1 MSQNLKDSLPKELP
15 IGTLTDHGKE
25 QTKQQSTETTDDKTE
40 IAQLTPADF
49 ETAIDA
55 AGFGMFNIL
64 LLVAGL
70 PAAMGTV
77 YETSTMSYILPSAE
91 CDLKLSLLDKG
102 ILNAVTYAGMIS
114 SAVLWGY
121 LADIKGRRNLLVV
134 GYIADS
140 ICVLGG
146 AFSQS
151 VIPLMIFK
159 YLGGFCM
166 SGPFA
171 VLMTYL
177 TELHGRRHRQRIMM
191 MVGIMFSLATLS
203 LPCLAMLI
211 LPYNWD
217 IKIFGLSLHTWQVFV
232 AITAT
237 PSILSFILFPF
248 FPESPKF
255 LMSKGRNAEAMEAF
269 KFIYA
274 LNTHKSRNDYP
285 IKLLAN
291 ELTDSTTQDKPVD
304 NSEKSKDI
312 EIKLSNENEV
322 STIEQDPELGNNK
335 NENISEKDPKAS
347 SLRSGFTQLRPLFT
361 KPYLGLSLW
370 VYLLNFCVLLGQNT
384 MRLWLPQLFASINE
398 YEGLAAQQEDEFHE
412 TSMCTIL
419 EYSVNRTQCQL
430 EAASLAGSDMECTV
444 NVSAATYSNNLI
456 VSAAGLVSYMLAGFL
471 VNLVGVKRILTLCL
485 FCAGCCSIGLY
496 WSNSAATTVA
506 LASLFVTMGSIS
518 GTSVISASVNLFPTS
533 LRTMIVSL
541 EMMFGRLGSLL
552 GNIFFPALMG
562 LGCIPP
568 FFMISLF
575 MLSGCLMAAFLPLK
589 NKAALK

>member
-1 MSQNLKDSLPKELP
+1 MSEPRESGDPKPPKTAEHQKDPPQKE
-15 IGTLTDHGKE
+15 
-25 QTKQQSTETTDDKTE
+25 
-40 IAQLTPADF
+40 AAADF
-49 ETAIDA
+49 EAAIDA

-64 LLVAGL
+64 LLVAAV
-70 PAAMGTV
+70 PAAMSTV

-102 ILNAVTYAGMIS
+102 ILNAITYAGMIS

-121 LADIKGRRNLLVV
+121 LADTKGRRNLLIV
-134 GYIADS
+134 GYAADT

-151 VIPLMIFK
+151 RIQLMVFK

-177 TELHGRRHRQRIMM
+177 TELHGRKHRQRIMM
-191 MVGIMFSLATLS
+191 IVGIMFSIATLTLPGLAMVILPETWNIHIWTLS
-203 LPCLAMLI
+203 LT
-211 LPYNWD
+211 
-217 IKIFGLSLHTWQVFV
+217 SWQFFV
-232 AITAT
+232 AITAL
-237 PSILSFILFPF
+237 PSLLSFVLFFF

-255 LMSKGRNAEAMEAF
+255 LMSKGRNREALDAF
-269 KFIYA
+269 KFMYH
-274 LNTHKSRNDYP
+274 LNSRKPKDSFP

-291 ELTDSTTQDKPVD
+291 EVIVPVKKHAKK
-304 NSEKSKDI
+304 ETI
-312 EIKLSNENEV
+312 PTEVKLPTECVEV
-322 STIEQDPELGNNK
+322 QDPENQDSK
-335 NENISEKDPKAS
+335 KS

-398 YEGLAAQQEDEFHE
+398 YENLMSGESQS
-412 TSMCTIL
+412 TSICNIL
-419 EYSVNRTQCQL
+419 EYSVNRTQIQL
-430 EAASLAGSDMECTV
+430 EAVSLNDPTVECRVNITAS
-444 NVSAATYSNNLI
+444 TYTNNLI
-456 VSAAGLVSYMLAGFL
+456 VAGAGLVAYMLAGFL
-471 VNLVGVKRILTLCL
+471 VNLVGVKLIMTSGLLV
-485 FCAGCCSIGLY
+485 AGGCSIGMY
-496 WSNSAATTVA
+496 WSSSAASTVA

-518 GTSVISASVNLFPTS
+518 ATSVISASVSLFPTS

-562 LGCIPP
+562 LGCVPP
-568 FFMISLF
+568 FLMISAF
-575 MLSGCLMAAFLPLK
+575 MLAGCFMAAFLPLK
-589 NKAALK
+589 NKAALR

>member
-1 MSQNLKDSLPKELP
+1 MSEPRESGDPKPPKTAEHQKDPPQKE
-15 IGTLTDHGKE
+15 
-25 QTKQQSTETTDDKTE
+25 
-40 IAQLTPADF
+40 AAADF
-49 ETAIDA
+49 EAAIDA

-64 LLVAGL
+64 LLVAAV

-102 ILNAVTYAGMIS
+102 ILNAITYAGMIS

-121 LADIKGRRNLLVV
+121 LADTKGRRNLLIV
-134 GYIADS
+134 GYAADT

-151 VIPLMIFK
+151 RIQLMVFK

-177 TELHGRRHRQRIMM
+177 TELHGRKHRQRIMM
-191 MVGIMFSLATLS
+191 IVGIMFSIATLTLPGLAMVILPETWNIRIWTLS
-203 LPCLAMLI
+203 LT
-211 LPYNWD
+211 
-217 IKIFGLSLHTWQVFV
+217 SWQFFV
-232 AITAT
+232 AITAL
-237 PSILSFILFPF
+237 PSLLSFVLFFF

-255 LMSKGRNAEAMEAF
+255 LMSKGRNREALDAF
-269 KFIYA
+269 KFMYH
-274 LNTHKSRNDYP
+274 LNSRKPKDSFP

-291 ELTDSTTQDKPVD
+291 EVIVPVKKHAKK
-304 NSEKSKDI
+304 ETI
-312 EIKLSNENEV
+312 PTEVKLPTECVEV
-322 STIEQDPELGNNK
+322 QDPENQDSK
-335 NENISEKDPKAS
+335 KS

-398 YEGLAAQQEDEFHE
+398 YENLMSGESQS
-412 TSMCTIL
+412 TSICNIL
-419 EYSVNRTQCQL
+419 EYSVNRTQIQL
-430 EAASLAGSDMECTV
+430 EAVSLNDPTVECRVNITAS
-444 NVSAATYSNNLI
+444 TYTNNLI
-456 VSAAGLVSYMLAGFL
+456 VAGAGLVAYMLAGFL
-471 VNLVGVKRILTLCL
+471 VNLVGVKLIMASGLLV
-485 FCAGCCSIGLY
+485 AGGCSIGMY
-496 WSNSAATTVA
+496 WSSSAASTVA

-518 GTSVISASVNLFPTS
+518 ATSVISASVSLFPTS

-562 LGCIPP
+562 LGCVPP
-568 FFMISLF
+568 FLMISAF
-575 MLSGCLMAAFLPLK
+575 MLAGCFMAAFLPLK

>member
-1 MSQNLKDSLPKELP
+1 MSEPRESGDPKPPKTAEHQKDPPQKE
-15 IGTLTDHGKE
+15 
-25 QTKQQSTETTDDKTE
+25 
-40 IAQLTPADF
+40 AAADF
-49 ETAIDA
+49 EAAIDA

-64 LLVAGL
+64 LLVAAV

-102 ILNAVTYAGMIS
+102 ILNAITYAGMIS

-121 LADIKGRRNLLVV
+121 LADTKGRRNLLIV
-134 GYIADS
+134 GYAADT

-151 VIPLMIFK
+151 RIQLMVFK

-177 TELHGRRHRQRIMM
+177 TELHGRKHRQRIMM
-191 MVGIMFSLATLS
+191 IVGIMFSIATLTLPGLAMVILPETWNIRIWTLS
-203 LPCLAMLI
+203 LT
-211 LPYNWD
+211 
-217 IKIFGLSLHTWQVFV
+217 SWQFFV
-232 AITAT
+232 AITAL
-237 PSILSFILFPF
+237 PSLLSFVLFFF

-255 LMSKGRNAEAMEAF
+255 LMSKGRNREALDAF
-269 KFIYA
+269 KFMYH
-274 LNTHKSRNDYP
+274 LNSRKPKDSFP

-291 ELTDSTTQDKPVD
+291 EVIVPVKKHAKK
-304 NSEKSKDI
+304 ETI
-312 EIKLSNENEV
+312 PTEVKLPTEGVEV
-322 STIEQDPELGNNK
+322 QDPENQDSK
-335 NENISEKDPKAS
+335 KS

-398 YEGLAAQQEDEFHE
+398 YENLMSGESQS
-412 TSMCTIL
+412 TSICNIL
-419 EYSVNRTQCQL
+419 EYSVNRTQIQL
-430 EAASLAGSDMECTV
+430 EAVSLNDPTVECRVNITAS
-444 NVSAATYSNNLI
+444 TYTNNLI
-456 VSAAGLVSYMLAGFL
+456 VAGAGLVAYMLAGFL
-471 VNLVGVKRILTLCL
+471 VNLVGVKLIMTSGLLV
-485 FCAGCCSIGLY
+485 AGGCSIGMY
-496 WSNSAATTVA
+496 WSSSAASTVA

-518 GTSVISASVNLFPTS
+518 ATSVISASVSLFPTS

-562 LGCIPP
+562 LGCVPP
-568 FFMISLF
+568 FLMISAF
-575 MLSGCLMAAFLPLK
+575 MLAGCFMAAFLPLK

>member
-1 MSQNLKDSLPKELP
+1 MGATKSSKLPKIAEQADP
-15 IGTLTDHGKE
+15 EPDSNQKE
-25 QTKQQSTETTDDKTE
+25 VTPSTE
-40 IAQLTPADF
+40 TPADF

-64 LLVAGL
+64 LLVAAV

-102 ILNAVTYAGMIS
+102 ILNAITYAGMIC
-114 SAVLWGY
+114 SAVMWGY
-121 LADIKGRRNLLVV
+121 LADTKGRRNLLIL
-134 GYIADS
+134 GYAADTF
-140 ICVLGG
+140 CVLGG
-146 AFSQS
+146 AFSQNR
-151 VIPLMIFK
+151 IQLMVFK

-177 TELHGRRHRQRIMM
+177 TELHGRKHRQRIMM
-191 MVGIMFSLATLS
+191 MVGIMFSIATLT
-203 LPCLAMLI
+203 LPGLAMLI
-211 LPYNWD
+211 LPQEWD
-217 IKIFGLSLHTWQVFV
+217 IHIWTLSLSSWQVFV
-232 AITAT
+232 AITAL
-237 PSILSFILFPF
+237 PSCLSFLLFFF

-255 LMSKGRNAEAMEAF
+255 LMSKGRNQEAMDAF
-269 KFIYA
+269 KFMYH
-274 LNTHKSRNDYP
+274 LNTRKPKDSFP

-291 ELTDSTTQDKPVD
+291 EVIVPEPKKHKEDKT
-304 NSEKSKDI
+304 
-312 EIKLSNENEV
+312 EIKLPIESHNELPDA
-322 STIEQDPELGNNK
+322 EQG
-335 NENISEKDPKAS
+335 SKAAMTMKKT
-347 SLRSGFTQLRPLFT
+347 SGFSQLRPLFT

-398 YEGLAAQQEDEFHE
+398 YEQLLVSSGVESGS
-412 TSMCTIL
+412 TSICSIL
-419 EYSVNRTQCQL
+419 EYSVNRTQAQL
-430 EAASLAGSDMECTV
+430 EAATRNDPLAECRV
-444 NVSAATYSNNLI
+444 NITASTYTNNLI
-456 VSAAGLVSYMLAGFL
+456 VAAAGFVAYMLAGFL
-471 VNLVGVKRILTLCL
+471 VNLVGVKRIMTMGL
-485 FCAGCCSIGLY
+485 FVAGCCSIAMY
-496 WSNSAATTVA
+496 WSSSATSTVA
-506 LASLFVTMGSIS
+506 IASLFVTMGSIAA
-518 GTSVISASVNLFPTS
+518 TSVISASVNLFPTS

-562 LGCIPP
+562 LGCVPP
-568 FFMISLF
+568 FFMVSLF